1 MLTVHERIVPGP
13 VLRAGSSSS
22 YRSLVTVVGERHSV
36 RTELTGPIGHD
47 IQARGDVLLAIGHM
61 TDLHVTDVESPAR
74 FEFLNRFAGDAR
86 FRELLTMQRPQ
97 EALNPHAIAAM
108 VRAMNAVEAAPV
120 SGSPLQLLVMTGDAI
135 DNAQANEFATY
146 MALFEGGM
154 VTPASGGPEIES
166 VQSPGWPDDIF
177 WRPDGSGFGLDQFRL
192 AHRFPLVPGLLD
204 RAMRPFESPGLRLPW
219 IGCHGNHEELCQGV
233 GIVTPELARA
243 MVAGRKPI
251 GVPGGLDAATA
262 LEAFVTRPEHFM
274 SGATVA
280 VTADPGRRPLEIAAF
295 VEAHFQPGARPDGHG
310 FTSTNR
316 RDRTAY
322 YVHDTSAVRLI
333 VLDTACR
340 AGGADGCIDRDQLE
354 WLEER
359 LVEAHAAYTGPAG
372 ETVRTSNANRLVVIA
387 SHHPLF
393 ALRNERMAGAA
404 QGDEL
409 LRMLHRFGNVIL
421 CLNGHIHM
429 NLVQPHANREGSSV
443 GFWEVTTGS
452 MVDWPG
458 QGRIVEIFDAGG
470 GLLAIACTM
479 VDHDGPADPG
489 PALTPSEIA
498 GLHRQLA
505 FNDPIAGAL
514 TTRAG
519 TSADRNVILTLRA
532 PFPLR
537 S

>member
-1 MLTVHERIVPGP
+1 MSGP

-22 YRSLVTVVGERHSV
+22 YRSLVTTEGERHSL
-36 RTELTGPIGHD
+36 RTELTGPTGHD
-47 IQARGDVLLAIGHM
+47 VRARGNALLAIGHM

-97 EALNPHAIAAM
+97 EALNSHAIAAM
-108 VRAMNAVEAAPV
+108 VRAMNAIEAAPV
-120 SGSPLQLLVMTGDAI
+120 SGSPLELLVMTGDAI
-135 DNAQANEFATY
+135 DNAQANQFAIY

-154 VTPASGGPEIES
+154 VTPASGGLEIES

-177 WRPDGSGFGLDQFRL
+177 WKPEGSGSAPDQFRI
-192 AHRFPLVPGLLD
+192 AYGFPLVPGLLD
-204 RAMRPFESPGLRLPW
+204 RAMRPFESQGLRMPW
-219 IGCHGNHEELCQGV
+219 IGGHGNHEELCQGV

-251 GVPGGLDAATA
+251 GVPEGLDAATA
-262 LEAFVTRPEHFM
+262 LETFVIRPHHFM

-280 VTADPGRRPLEIAAF
+280 VTADPNRRPLDIGAF
-295 VEAHFQPGARPDGHG
+295 VEAHFRPGARPYGHG
-310 FTSTNR
+310 FTAANR
-316 RDRTAY
+316 RDRAAY
-322 YVHDTSAVRLI
+322 YVHDTSSVRLI
-333 VLDTACR
+333 VLDTSCR
-340 AGGADGCIDRDQLE
+340 AGGADGCINREQLA

-359 LVEAHAAYTGPAG
+359 LVEGHAIYTDRGG
-372 ETVRTSNANRLVVIA
+372 ETVRTSNTNRLVVIA

-393 ALRNERMAGAA
+393 TLRNDRAAGAA
-404 QGDEL
+404 QADEV
-409 LRMLHRFGNVIL
+409 LRLLHRFANVVL
-421 CLNGHIHM
+421 CLNGHVHM

-458 QGRIVEIFDAGG
+458 QGRVVEIFDAGAG
-470 GLLAIACTM
+470 RLAIACTM

-489 PALTPSEIA
+489 PALSPHEMA

-505 FNDPIAGAL
+505 LNDPIAGAV

-519 TSADRNVILTLRA
+519 TSADRNVILTLPA
-532 PFPLR
+532 PYPLR
-537 S
+537 A